1 MSDNFKITDEIF
13 DEKYQPEFNHIMAA
27 QLPQYAF
34 EDTCPFGGTM
44 YETFGEELD
53 YIKKLC
59 SEDQGNRIW
68 TVLEGDSGD
77 LFIQAGVHFVN
88 RMGYIVT
95 KEPWEDCRLYVD
107 ED

>member
-1 MSDNFKITDEIF
+1 MSDNFKITDEQF
-13 DEKYQPEFNHIMAA
+13 DKVYNPLFNHIMVA
-27 QLPQYAF
+27 QLSQYAP

-44 YETFGEELD
+44 YETYGEELD
-53 YIKKLC
+53 YIRKLC
-59 SEDQGNRIW
+59 SEGQGNRVW

-77 LFIQAGVHFVN
+77 LFIQAGYHFVN

-95 KEPWEDCRLYVD
+95 EVAWEDSRLYV